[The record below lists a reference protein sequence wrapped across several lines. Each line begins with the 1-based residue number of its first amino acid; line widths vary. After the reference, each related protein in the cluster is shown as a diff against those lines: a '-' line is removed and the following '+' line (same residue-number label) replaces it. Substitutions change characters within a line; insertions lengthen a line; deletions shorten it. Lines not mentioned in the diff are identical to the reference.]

1 MGWKMICT
9 IEKSPY
15 ILKEDSFCSC
25 YSFKIMAFFS
35 YYVAACIIF
44 FMLASG
50 CFPSAFF
57 STCYLEWSVLVIIML
72 SFGWRTVAQSGHR
85 PDIIKILLLTS
96 LLQFDFFHSCLM
108 NEEKRENILFVYCIP
123 VSCLTWFLFPMP
135 QVSHWEHTD
144 MWPLAST
151 MLFFK
156 C

>member
-1 MGWKMICT
+1 MGWKIICT
-9 IEKSPY
+9 IQKSPY

-57 STCYLEWSVLVIIML
+57 STCYLEWSVLVVIML

-96 LLQFDFFHSCLM
+96 LLQFDFF
-108 NEEKRENILFVYCIP
+108 IP
-123 VSCLTWFLFPMP
+123 VLGMRKKGKTSSSYTLSLCPALLGFCSPCHRSLTGNIQICDL
-135 QVSHWEHTD
+135 
-144 MWPLAST
+144 WPAQRY
-151 MLFFK
+151 F
-156 C
+156 

>member
-1 MGWKMICT
+1 MGWKIICT
-9 IEKSPY
+9 IQKSPY

-57 STCYLEWSVLVIIML
+57 STCYLEWSVLVVIML

-85 PDIIKILLLTS
+85 LYKNSIIDITVTIW
-96 LLQFDFFHSCLM
+96 FFHSCFR
-108 NEEKRENILFVYCIP
+108 NEEKRENILFVYFIP

-151 MLFFK
+151 TLFLK